1 MKIGIGIDTGGTCT
15 DAVIYR
21 FEDRKVLAWAKTATT
36 KDDLAKGIAE
46 ALGQLPKEDVS
57 QAEVIALST
66 TLATNACVENKGGR
80 AKLIFFGVNPG
91 NVIRTGSEYGL
102 STRDGTLIFV
112 ESKTMPDGQL
122 VKAPDWEDFQK
133 RIKEE
138 LQGCDAVGIVEM
150 FAKKS
155 GAKLE
160 KNARRLIQE
169 NFDIPV
175 VCGHELFAE
184 SNIIKRG
191 ASTLLNGRLISLIEE
206 FVGAV
211 KKALI
216 KLDIQAPIVIVRS
229 DGSLMSEDFAKAHPV
244 ETLLCGPVA
253 SVMGAVTL
261 TDEQNCIVV
270 DIGGTTTDIAF
281 VKHGIPQKAEDG
293 VHIGGWNTFVKGLF
307 VDTFG
312 LGGDS
317 GVVLG
322 EENQILIQ
330 EEKVIPICMA
340 ASAFPQL
347 KKFLI
352 DEEKNRKLS
361 FSQREEVY
369 YCIKDIGESKA
380 YSKEEIA
387 AANILRHW
395 PMSLREAERNL
406 DCLLSRRHIERLLRE
421 GIILRCGVT
430 ATDAM
435 HAAGDFVKYDAEA
448 SKLALGRLAQI
459 KGYTLEQLC
468 QEIYDA
474 VKEKLY
480 SNLVRIM
487 LEDSYPDLKKVGI
500 GPQLAHLIG
509 KTYEEK
515 GGGESG
521 LQTQFSTSLALVSV
535 GAPTH
540 LFLPDV
546 GKRLGSKVVTP
557 ENAQVANAIGAI
569 VGNVC
574 AKVIVEVRLNSQDGS
589 YTIFGQGERSLS
601 TNLEEA
607 KSLARDLAEKK
618 AYDEAI
624 ARGASQ
630 KIKIKL
636 DAKEDLITTDFG
648 PVFMGYKVSAVAIGE
663 MLLEKKEKDHEKRTT
678 DPEDEI

>member
-21 FEDRKVLAWAKTATT
+21 FEDGKVLAWAKTATT
-36 KDDLAKGIAE
+36 KEDLSKGIAE

-80 AKLIFFGVNPG
+80 AKLIFFGVNPE
-91 NVIRTGSEYGL
+91 NVIRTGREYGL
-102 STRDGTLIFV
+102 STRDGSLIFV
-112 ESKTMPDGQL
+112 ESKTMPNGQL
-122 VKAPDWEDFQK
+122 AKAPDWEGFQK
-133 RIKEE
+133 TIKEE

-160 KNARRLIQE
+160 KKARKLIQE
-169 NFDIPV
+169 SFDIPV

-191 ASTLLNGRLISLIEE
+191 AGTLLNGRLISLIEE
-206 FVGAV
+206 FIGAV
-211 KKALI
+211 KKALTE
-216 KLDIQAPIVIVRS
+216 LDIHAPLVIVRS
-229 DGSLMSEDFAKAHPV
+229 DGSLMSEEFAKAHPV
-244 ETLLCGPVA
+244 ETLLSGPVA

-281 VKHGIPQKAEDG
+281 VKQGVPQKAEDG
-293 VHIGGWNTFVKGLF
+293 VHIGSWNTFVKGLF

-317 GVVLG
+317 GIVLG
-322 EENQILIQ
+322 EENQVLIQ

-347 KKFLI
+347 KKNLI
-352 DEEKNRKLS
+352 EEQKSRKRS
-361 FSQREEVY
+361 FSPKEEVY

-387 AANILRHW
+387 AANILRRG
-395 PMSLREAERNL
+395 PMSLKEAERNL
-406 DCLLSRRHIERLLRE
+406 DCQLAHRHIERLLQE
-421 GIILRCGVT
+421 GILLRCGVT

-448 SKLALGRLAQI
+448 SRLALGRLARI

-480 SNLVRIM
+480 GNLVRIL

-500 GPQLAHLIG
+500 GQQLSHLIG
-509 KTYEEK
+509 RTYEEK
-515 GGGESG
+515 GRGERI
-521 LQTQFSTSLALVSV
+521 LQTQFSTSLALISV

-546 GKRLGSKVVTP
+546 GKRLGAKVVTP
-557 ENAQVANAIGAI
+557 ENAPVANAIGAI

-574 AKVIVEVRLNSQDGS
+574 AKVILEVRLNSQDGS
-589 YTIFGQGERSLS
+589 YTIFGQGERRLS

-607 KSLARDLAEKK
+607 KSLAKALAEKK
-618 AYDEAI
+618 AFDEAV
-624 ARGASQ
+624 ARGAEQ
-630 KIKIKL
+630 KVEVKL
-636 DAKEDLITTDFG
+636 EEKEDVVTTDFG

-663 MLLEKKEKDHEKRTT
+663 MLLEKKEKDYEKRTT
-678 DPEDEI
+678 DPGDEI